1 MKTLIEAHKVD
12 GVKVCRSEVEVV
24 CFHCQDPVSEHEQET
39 GTWPDPGNPAEVA
52 RAALGG
58 IKEAIKVGR
67 EIKEVGKEMNTFL
80 DEEARARVA
89 WRKKQQEVQRRGDM
103 MYIDAINE
111 YRVLYNIRKNKEEA
125 FRQIEKEFG
134 KRAVSE
140 VQDLEVRLR
149 KERKELQKDFTSD
162 REQTRREWLIIGLL
176 GLLIYAVLKITK
188 VW

>member
-1 MKTLIEAHKVD
+1 LV
-12 GVKVCRSEVEVV
+12 
-24 CFHCQDPVSEHEQET
+24 QL
-39 GTWPDPGNPAEVA
+39 PDPTDPSKVVQT
-52 RAALGG
+52 ALGG
-58 IKEAIKVGR
+58 IKEALKAGR
-67 EIKEVGKEMNTFL
+67 DIRETAKEVNTFL

-125 FRQIEKEFG
+125 FKAIEKEFG
-134 KRAVSE
+134 KKAVSE

-149 KERKELQKDFTSD
+149 KERKELQKDFDSD
-162 REQTRREWLIIGLL
+162 RGQTRREWLIIGLL
-176 GLLIYAVLKITK
+176 GLLIYAVLKLTK